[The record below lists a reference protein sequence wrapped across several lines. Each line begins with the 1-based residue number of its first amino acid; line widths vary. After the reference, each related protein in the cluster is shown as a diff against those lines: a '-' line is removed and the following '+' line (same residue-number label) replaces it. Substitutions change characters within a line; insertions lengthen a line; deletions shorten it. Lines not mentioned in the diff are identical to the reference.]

1 MKNNLYL
8 ALGSNLGE
16 RQENLD
22 RALQRIGEEVG
33 RVVRTSAYYETQP
46 VGFDSPHL
54 FLNAVAEVETERPV
68 EEVLAATAAIERELG
83 RAEKSDCGCYADRTI
98 DIDLLLCGDL
108 EVKSDALTLPHPEMA
123 RRRFVLQPLCELAPD
138 LAVPGLGRTVKQL
151 LDALNVARIEEYTEA
166 EPSEEVVAAV
176 SRLVAQ
182 VSSKTKS
189 VSAEKLASL
198 VAAPNIHLYLLYDEN
213 GTIQGMTT
221 LAVDTLLTGTKAWVE
236 DVVTDSHCRC
246 RGYARQLLS
255 FCEQEGLRL
264 GAASLNLTSRP
275 AREAANRLYRNA
287 GFVQRE
293 TNVYK
298 MALPRN

>member
-1 MKNNLYL
+1 MKNKLYL

-68 EEVLAATAAIERELG
+68 EEVLAATEAIERELG
-83 RAEKSDCGCYADRTI
+83 RAEKSDCGCYTDRTI

-123 RRRFVLQPLCELAPD
+123 RRRFVLQPLCELAPE
-138 LAVPGLGRTVKQL
+138 LTVPGLGRTVKEL
-151 LDALNVARIEEYTEA
+151 LDELNRARIEEFDTPERA
-166 EPSEEVVAAV
+166 ADIEPHI
-176 SRLVAQ
+176 SRLLAQ
-182 VSSKTKS
+182 LSSKTKS
-189 VSAEKLASL
+189 ISAERLAYVVSA
-198 VAAPNIHLYLLYDEN
+198 PNVHLYLLYDEC
-213 GTIQGMTT
+213 GTVSGMAT

-236 DVVTDSHCRC
+236 DVVVDSHCRC
-246 RGYARQLLS
+246 RGYARQMLACL
-255 FCEQEGLRL
+255 EQEGRRL

-275 AREAANRLYRNA
+275 AREAANRLYRRA

-298 MALPRN
+298 LAL

>member
-1 MKNNLYL
+1 MKNLMYL

-16 RQENLD
+16 RQANLD
-22 RALQRIGEEVG
+22 RAVKRIDETVG
-33 RVVRTSAYYETQP
+33 RVVRSSAYYETLP
-46 VGFDSPHL
+46 VGFDSEHL
-54 FLNAVAEVETERPV
+54 FLNAVVEVETERSA
-68 EEVLAATAAIERELG
+68 EDILQATEAIERELG
-83 RAEKSDCGCYADRTI
+83 RTDKSEKGCYADRLI
-98 DIDLLLCGDL
+98 DIDLLLYGDR
-108 EVKSDALTLPHPEMA
+108 EVQTGALTLPHPEMA
-123 RRRFVLQPLCELAPD
+123 RRRFVLQPLCELVPE
-138 LAVPGLGRTVKQL
+138 LVVPGLGQTVKQL
-151 LDALNVARIEEYTEA
+151 LDALNVARIEELTDT
-166 EPSEEVVAAV
+166 EPSAEVVEAV

-189 VSAEKLASL
+189 VSAEKLGRV

-236 DVVTDSHCRC
+236 DVVVDGHCRC
-246 RGYARQLLS
+246 RGYARQLLLH
-255 FCEQEGLRL
+255 CEKEGLRL

-298 MALPRN
+298 MPLPRA